1 VFFKLVFE
9 YVKTNSLPRLIR
21 RAAIIEEHFLH
32 WNLLDQIPEV
42 PIVANTRNLVGD

>member
-9 YVKTNSLPRLIR
+9 YVKTNSLLRLLR

-42 PIVANTRNLVGD
+42 PIVANTRNLVGH